1 MLRRMNRSLR
11 AGALVLTLLLVASGC
26 AYPQE
31 LRQENQI
38 NPAEFITVVQQA
50 VDQFHDKTG
59 VLPIKNSEMT
69 TPLYEKYVI
78 DFGKLQ
84 RANLLSSVPANAFEK
99 GGIFMYVL
107 VNPETK
113 PEVKLMDLSAYQSAG
128 DVEKQAAD
136 YRAKHNGELPLG
148 FQAAPG
154 FYYVD
159 FDKLGTKAP
168 EIKSDYNRQNTYSYV
183 IQEKT
188 GLVMLDYGPD
198 LMKAIEA
205 KGLQDQL
212 DPKADLRELLVA
224 DALFVPARSFAYH
237 WKDGAPVPA
246 AE

>member
-1 MLRRMNRSLR
+1 MNRGLR
-11 AGALVLTLLLVASGC
+11 AGVLALALLLVLSGC

-31 LRQENQI
+31 MRQENKI

-50 VDQFHDKTG
+50 IDQYHEKHD
-59 VLPIKNSEMT
+59 VLPIKNSDMN

-113 PEVKLMDLSAYQSAG
+113 PEVRLMDLSAYQSAG
-128 DVEKQAAD
+128 DVEKLAAD
-136 YRAKHNGELPLG
+136 YQAKHGGQLPLG

-159 FDKLGTKAP
+159 FEKLGTKAP
-168 EIKSDYNRQNTYSYV
+168 EIKSDYNRQNTYSYL

-188 GLVMLDYGPD
+188 GVVMLDYGPD
-198 LMKAIEA
+198 LMKVIEA
-205 KGLQDQL
+205 KGLQNAL
-212 DPKADLRELLVA
+212 EPGRDLRELLVA
-224 DALFVPARSFAYH
+224 DSLFVPTRSFAYH